1 MVRILILC
9 ITLLGLAFSP
19 FKTAGAVEAT
29 GEGVTRAHALKA
41 ALQNAIDKSLG
52 TQIEQTT
59 LVENFQVIRQH
70 LVSHSKGYV
79 KRYTILNETKTDSGS
94 IRLTLEAE
102 VDDTALSD
110 SQSALAILMQMA
122 AHPRVLVRAT
132 QEDFDALSPIQVDF
146 TPLETAIE
154 DIFANDF
161 GFVIQESSPI
171 RSTRRPD
178 ILKQAHRLDV
188 DYVIFLEIIPSG
200 AALYQLQ
207 LDALALKTDRRMGR
221 QSLTLDMQAWTRAVR
236 HAPDSIVTQARDHIH
251 PPASRI
257 AQDMIT
263 RLQNIALND
272 GQEYRLRFSGFDDK
286 TLKFLPED
294 LATLG
299 GYVRHD
305 VGVKEKK
312 RLGLSYWS
320 ALDSNSLHGEI
331 TGLLTHLK
339 APHRAQLSG
348 QTLTFIYD
356 DPVFE

>member
-1 MVRILILC
+1 
-9 ITLLGLAFSP
+9 
-19 FKTAGAVEAT
+19 
-29 GEGVTRAHALKA
+29 
-41 ALQNAIDKSLG
+41 
-52 TQIEQTT
+52 
-59 LVENFQVIRQH
+59 
-70 LVSHSKGYV
+70 
-79 KRYTILNETKTDSGS
+79 
-94 IRLTLEAE
+94 
-102 VDDTALSD
+102 
-110 SQSALAILMQMA
+110 
-122 AHPRVLVRAT
+122 
-132 QEDFDALSPIQVDF
+132 
-146 TPLETAIE
+146 
-154 DIFANDF
+154 
-161 GFVIQESSPI
+161 
-171 RSTRRPD
+171 
-178 ILKQAHRLDV
+178 
-188 DYVIFLEIIPSG
+188 
-200 AALYQLQ
+200 
-207 LDALALKTDRRMGR
+207 
-221 QSLTLDMQAWTRAVR
+221 
-236 HAPDSIVTQARDHIH
+236 
-251 PPASRI
+251 
-257 AQDMIT
+257 MIT